1 MIAILSSLLLAA
13 GQVPPQTPA
22 ADPVPP
28 PDLSLSITAHAD
40 SVRWRQVGSVRLR
53 AWAEPAGTVIEE
65 NLSTGLPRPIPGQ
78 RTFRDVDWTLRGE
91 ATVFAPAPAA
101 TLEAGPTPPETT
113 PETIQGEPE

>member
-1 MIAILSSLLLAA
+1 MIATLSSLLLAA
-13 GQVPPQTPA
+13 AQASPQTP
-22 ADPVPP
+22 PVDSVPA

-40 SVRWRQVGSVRLR
+40 SVRWRQVGSVRVR

-91 ATVFAPAPAA
+91 ATLFAPEPEAPVETGTA
-101 TLEAGPTPPETT
+101 EPETT
-113 PETIQGEPE
+113 EGEPE